1 MPYYRYS
8 HFFHNYIKLKVFFII
23 QITNCDLLNVVNFFQ
38 CIMFWWNFIT
48 RIFVLDI
55 SMWFNGGFRCRPIF
69 SSFFLGFIFI
79 LTSRRFCS
87 IAYYFWKDIIR
98 MEFTDHHFRCKSVRL
113 MVSLVSCK
121 LDTSTA
127 IFLRLGCLNFYP
139 GRLIIFR

>member
-1 MPYYRYS
+1 MGNAPTSSLPKYNQAAR
-8 HFFHNYIKLKVFFII
+8 IEI
-23 QITNCDLLNVVNFFQ
+23 QTPQSEENCGTRVKFARDKRNHQTYLLNVVNFFQ

-87 IAYYFWKDIIR
+87 MQILNNTRGVHGEGKIAKFP
-98 MEFTDHHFRCKSVRL
+98 FNV
-113 MVSLVSCK
+113 
-121 LDTSTA
+121 
-127 IFLRLGCLNFYP
+127 
-139 GRLIIFR
+139 